1 MNLLPHHGAAAQE
14 QALLKR
20 SVVVGCH
27 SRRRR
32 VVENRIQ
39 IATPSSFVG
48 VQITPLRLTRAES
61 KRATAGYS
69 PRVSAALVQ
78 KVSARELDDI
88 LANERTS
95 PMVVDFYATWCGPC
109 ILLAQELEQLAVE
122 YGDRVRFLKI
132 DTDEEHELANQ
143 MEIRGLPTMVFVS
156 PDTEKLAIR
165 TEGLLATNVI
175 RDIIEKEL

>member
-1 MNLLPHHGAAAQE
+1 MASSTSMNLLPHHGAAAQE

-69 PRVSAALVQ
+69 PRVSAALVVLPLFLL
-78 KVSARELDDI
+78 VSLTLEAPGD
-88 LANERTS
+88 
-95 PMVVDFYATWCGPC
+95 VYAPAFPDAWAGKGMSG
-109 ILLAQELEQLAVE
+109 
-122 YGDRVRFLKI
+122 YGQRR
-132 DTDEEHELANQ
+132 
-143 MEIRGLPTMVFVS
+143 
-156 PDTEKLAIR
+156 
-165 TEGLLATNVI
+165 
-175 RDIIEKEL
+175 EKENSRIGTTVSLIHPT